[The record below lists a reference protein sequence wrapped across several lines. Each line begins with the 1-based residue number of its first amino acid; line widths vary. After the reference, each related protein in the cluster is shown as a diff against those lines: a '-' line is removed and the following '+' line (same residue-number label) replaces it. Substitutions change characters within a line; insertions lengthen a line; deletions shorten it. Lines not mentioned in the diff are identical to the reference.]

1 MGCTEE
7 LMVTYSAFLLK
18 DRAKDWWKALQ
29 RRHPEGITWVD
40 FQREFKDR
48 LEQGSLSVAEYEK
61 KFSNLIRVV
70 SFIADNEER
79 KANRF
84 AVGLNP
90 KIRAYVSS
98 VAHTQF
104 GPLVEAATKVKR
116 SMAAIPRPK
125 QQKRSWTGGCQRGPS
140 KTAKT
145 GGAQSSQASVK
156 PPTGFR
162 GTSDSGRSFP
172 VCNKC
177 GKSHP
182 GECQKGNTGCYKC
195 GQEGHFFRDCLNMG
209 SSSQSEN
216 RSQASG
222 FTSGGRGQQRGGA
235 QPRGPSGSGQPS
247 GGAGR
252 GSPPRGQLGRPQAQA
267 RVFAVTQQEADA
279 APEVVTDKIAASRL
293 QYGGIVSYKGY
304 GTSRQSLSGQQSR
317 YRG

>member
-61 KFSNLIRVV
+61 KFSDLIRVV

-125 QQKRSWTGGCQRGPS
+125 QQKRSWTGGSQRGPS
-140 KTAKT
+140 KTAKP

-182 GECQKGNTGCYKC
+182 GE
-195 GQEGHFFRDCLNMG
+195 DCLNVG

-235 QPRGPSGSGQPS
+235 QPRGLSGSGQPS

-267 RVFAVTQQEADA
+267 HVFAVTQQEADA
-279 APEVVTDKIAASRL
+279 ALEVVTDKIAAFRL